1 MSGFGGSC
9 FKGGFGGSC
18 FGGGFGG
25 FGLRRLLIFILV
37 IAVIFVF
44 AGGC

>member
-1 MSGFGGSC
+1 MS
-9 FKGGFGGSC
+9 GFGGSC

-37 IAVIFVF
+37 IAVIFF
-44 AGGC
+44 FFGFGF